1 MHEVNSGRI
10 TTKNSNRHHF
20 CNIQTRLKP
29 FSHLMYNT
37 ETPASGSTRTLELLL
52 SRAHTRSQEE

>member
-37 ETPASGSTRTLELLL
+37 ETPAFGSTRTLELLL

>member
-1 MHEVNSGRI
+1 MHEVNSGPI

-29 FSHLMYNT
+29 FSHVMYNT
-37 ETPASGSTRTLELLL
+37 ETLAFGSTRTLEALL